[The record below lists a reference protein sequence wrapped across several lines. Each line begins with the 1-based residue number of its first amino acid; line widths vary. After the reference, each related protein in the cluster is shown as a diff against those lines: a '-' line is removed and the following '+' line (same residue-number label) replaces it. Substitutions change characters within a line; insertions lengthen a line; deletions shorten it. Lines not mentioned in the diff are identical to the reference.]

1 MVNPIL
7 QTLNQSKMAPV
18 RNMIQSMKNPAALMN
33 QLSKNNPQFSQVMNL
48 IQQNGGDAKKAFYSY
63 ANQMGVNGDEIIK
76 MLNGK

>member
-7 QTLNQSKMAPV
+7 QTLNQGKIAPMWS
-18 RNMIQSMKNPAALMN
+18 MIQSMKNPAALMN
-33 QLSKNNPQFSQVMNL
+33 QLSQNNPQFSQAMNL
-48 IQQNGGDAKKAFYSY
+48 IQQNGGDAKKAFYAY